1 MQYVFKV
8 RKDVLNIE
16 GEGACAVYG
25 IDMIH
30 NSVTVKSVC
39 DLFCSKVNAEN
50 FARFCRSKNVTPEN
64 IESVAVKILDRQSRN
79 FYYVNKYKPYMFRRC
94 AV

>member
-8 RKDVLNIE
+8 RKDVINID
-16 GEGACAVYG
+16 GEEACAVYG

-39 DLFCSKVNAEN
+39 DLFCNKVNAEN
-50 FARFCRSKNVTPEN
+50 FARFCHSKNVTPEN
-64 IESVAVKILDRQSRN
+64 IESVAAEILDRQSRN
-79 FYYVNKYKPYMFRRC
+79 FYFVNKYKPCMFRGC

>member
-8 RKDVLNIE
+8 RKDVINIE
-16 GEGACAVYG
+16 GEEACTVYG

-50 FARFCRSKNVTPEN
+50 FARFCRSKNVTPVN
-64 IESVAVKILDRQSRN
+64 IESVA
-79 FYYVNKYKPYMFRRC
+79 
-94 AV
+94 A